1 MVKLVTFTPWWNE
14 RDKCWEIIRHE
25 NGKNPETVQTGILT
39 LAKAN
44 KAQDLWRARQRGD
57 A

>member
-1 MVKLVTFTPWWNE
+1 LKLITFTPWWNE